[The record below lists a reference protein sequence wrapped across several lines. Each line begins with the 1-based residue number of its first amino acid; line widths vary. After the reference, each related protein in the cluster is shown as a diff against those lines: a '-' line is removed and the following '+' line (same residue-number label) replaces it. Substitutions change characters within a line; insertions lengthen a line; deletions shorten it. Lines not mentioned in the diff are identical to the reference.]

1 MEDYVVKAL
10 AFDKHV
16 RIYAAKSTNLVEEA
30 RKIHGLWPTATAA
43 LGRTLTCVAMMSV
56 NYKSNEH
63 LTVKFEIDG
72 PLGQI
77 LVEACNGNVRGLVD
91 NPEVFLQYSDGHLA
105 VGKAVGNGYLH
116 VIKDLNMKQ
125 PFSSS
130 VQIQT
135 GEIGDDFT
143 YYFTESEQTP
153 SSVGLGVLVET
164 DNSCKAAGGFILQ
177 LMPDC
182 PDDIITQI
190 ENNLANIKPISQ
202 MINEGY
208 TPEMIIG
215 ELTNGSFEVVGK
227 NKIAY
232 SCPCNKDRFFRGI
245 KSLGA
250 KEITDIIAEDGK
262 ASVTCRFCKK
272 TYEFGVDDLNKMLKQ
287 IKENK

>member
-1 MEDYVVKAL
+1 MKDYVVRAL
-10 AFDKHV
+10 AFDKNV
-16 RIYAAKSTNLVEEA
+16 RIYAASSTNLVEHA
-30 RKIHGLWPTATAA
+30 RYIHGLWPTATAA

-56 NYKSNEH
+56 NYKSDEH
-63 LTVKFEIDG
+63 LTIKFEIDG

-77 LVEACNGNVRGLVD
+77 LVEACGGKVRGLVD
-91 NPEVFLQYSDGHLA
+91 NPEVFLQYNDGHLA
-105 VGKAVGNGYLH
+105 VGQAVGNGYLH

-143 YYFTESEQTP
+143 YYFAESEQTP
-153 SSVGLGVLVET
+153 SSVGVGVLVDT

-177 LMPDC
+177 LMPGC
-182 PDDIITQI
+182 PDDVITKI
-190 ENNLANIKPISQ
+190 ETILSNIKPISQ

-215 ELTNGSFEVVGK
+215 ELSNGDFEIIGR
-227 NKIAY
+227 NDIEY
-232 SCPCNKDRFFRGI
+232 SCPCNRDRFFRGI
-245 KSLGA
+245 KSLGE
-250 KEITDIIAEDGK
+250 KEITDIINEDGK

-272 TYEFGVDDLNKMLKQ
+272 TYDFKKDDLEKMLKQ
-287 IKENK
+287 IRSEK